1 MHNQLVI
8 DGAQR
13 GLSEIQLLEENNIAV
28 PNSIIDVAQVL
39 SDITDGK
46 NLQQLRKEK
55 EIMRHSIGLN
65 AAMCMYWITPKK

>member
-46 NLQQLRKEK
+46 NL
-55 EIMRHSIGLN
+55 
-65 AAMCMYWITPKK
+65 